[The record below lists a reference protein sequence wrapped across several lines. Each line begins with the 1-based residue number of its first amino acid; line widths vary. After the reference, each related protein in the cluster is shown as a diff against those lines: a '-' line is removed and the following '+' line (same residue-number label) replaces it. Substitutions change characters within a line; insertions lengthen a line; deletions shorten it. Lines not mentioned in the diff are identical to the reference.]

1 MILTPKDVKIKFD
14 RAEYDI
20 SNLLLIFN
28 IIKES
33 RSINLKYEDLTILN
47 KELQSINSCLS
58 RIDRVLNKESYSS
71 LGK

>member
-14 RAEYDI
+14 RAETDI
-20 SNLLLIFN
+20 SNLLIIFN

-33 RSINLKYEDLTILN
+33 RSINLKYEDLTILH
-47 KELQSINSCLS
+47 KELQSINNCLN
-58 RIDRVLNKESYSS
+58 RIDRVLNKDSYSS